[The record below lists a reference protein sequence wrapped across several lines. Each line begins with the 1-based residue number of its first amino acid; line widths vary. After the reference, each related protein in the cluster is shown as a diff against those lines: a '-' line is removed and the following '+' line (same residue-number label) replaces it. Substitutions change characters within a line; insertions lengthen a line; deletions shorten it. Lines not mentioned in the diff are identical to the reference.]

1 MCRLIRGPAARVQF
15 MVADAGPVAVVT
27 TGGWGAGLDGCGCV
41 VVDVADA
48 GVEACAGTGLVAPA
62 ADDIAY
68 LIYTSGTTGI
78 PKGVAVSHRNVVALV
93 ESLASSVPV
102 AGVWSQWHSYA
113 FDVSVCEIWGAL
125 LSGGRL
131 VVVPEQVVG
140 SPEDF
145 LALLVAERVSVLS
158 QTPSEFYALQGAVA
172 VRSGLGRELRVEA
185 VLLAGEAFEPQRAGV
200 WLARRSG
207 LARLINLYGTTE
219 TTVHASVREIVGAD
233 VEGAVSPI
241 GVPLGHL
248 GFFVLDGWLRPVP
261 VGVVGESYVAGV
273 GVGVGY
279 WGRGSLTGSR
289 FVACPFGGVG
299 ERMYRTGDLVCWGRD
314 GQLQYRGR
322 VDDQVKVRGYRI
334 ELGEVQA
341 ALGAVD
347 GVGQAVVVIREDRGG
362 DRRLVGYVTGAVDP
376 VVVRGVLGQRL
387 PGYMVPAAV
396 VVVVAAG
403 LPLTVNGKLDR
414 RALPAPEYGDGDR
427 YRAPVG
433 PVQEI
438 LAGIYAEVLGLER
451 VGVENSFSELGGD
464 SLSALRVIAKV
475 NKALGLELPART
487 LRDAP
492 SVRILSQRLHT
503 SDNGMEVVPV
513 EILKEDAGVPLCCIH
528 DGLGLSWSYRALGNY
543 LDCPIIGINQIAEN
557 SEAEPESIRNMA
569 ANYADRLQAAYPA
582 GPYNLLGWSFGGV
595 VAHELAIELHRR
607 GCVVQRLIL
616 LDPPQLPGSTL
627 RSLGVEEDQ
636 IVDGGSRPNHAAIRE
651 QARAPAL
658 LISRLVSWGIVD

>member
-1 MCRLIRGPAARVQF
+1 M
-15 MVADAGPVAVVT
+15 AVVT

-273 GVGVGY
+273 GVG
-279 WGRGSLTGSR
+279 
-289 FVACPFGGVG
+289 GG
-299 ERMYRTGDLVCWGRD
+299 
-314 GQLQYRGR
+314 
-322 VDDQVKVRGYRI
+322 
-334 ELGEVQA
+334 
-341 ALGAVD
+341 
-347 GVGQAVVVIREDRGG
+347 
-362 DRRLVGYVTGAVDP
+362 
-376 VVVRGVLGQRL
+376 
-387 PGYMVPAAV
+387 
-396 VVVVAAG
+396 
-403 LPLTVNGKLDR
+403 
-414 RALPAPEYGDGDR
+414 
-427 YRAPVG
+427 
-433 PVQEI
+433 
-438 LAGIYAEVLGLER
+438 
-451 VGVENSFSELGGD
+451 
-464 SLSALRVIAKV
+464 
-475 NKALGLELPART
+475 
-487 LRDAP
+487 
-492 SVRILSQRLHT
+492 
-503 SDNGMEVVPV
+503 
-513 EILKEDAGVPLCCIH
+513 
-528 DGLGLSWSYRALGNY
+528 
-543 LDCPIIGINQIAEN
+543 
-557 SEAEPESIRNMA
+557 
-569 ANYADRLQAAYPA
+569 
-582 GPYNLLGWSFGGV
+582 
-595 VAHELAIELHRR
+595 
-607 GCVVQRLIL
+607 
-616 LDPPQLPGSTL
+616 
-627 RSLGVEEDQ
+627 
-636 IVDGGSRPNHAAIRE
+636 
-651 QARAPAL
+651 
-658 LISRLVSWGIVD
+658 

>member
-261 VGVVGESYVAGV
+261 VGVVGESYVA
-273 GVGVGY
+273 
-279 WGRGSLTGSR
+279 W
-289 FVACPFGGVG
+289 
-299 ERMYRTGDLVCWGRD
+299 W
-314 GQLQYRGR
+314 
-322 VDDQVKVRGYRI
+322 
-334 ELGEVQA
+334 
-341 ALGAVD
+341 
-347 GVGQAVVVIREDRGG
+347 
-362 DRRLVGYVTGAVDP
+362 
-376 VVVRGVLGQRL
+376 
-387 PGYMVPAAV
+387 
-396 VVVVAAG
+396 
-403 LPLTVNGKLDR
+403 
-414 RALPAPEYGDGDR
+414 
-427 YRAPVG
+427 
-433 PVQEI
+433 
-438 LAGIYAEVLGLER
+438 
-451 VGVENSFSELGGD
+451 
-464 SLSALRVIAKV
+464 
-475 NKALGLELPART
+475 
-487 LRDAP
+487 
-492 SVRILSQRLHT
+492 
-503 SDNGMEVVPV
+503 
-513 EILKEDAGVPLCCIH
+513 
-528 DGLGLSWSYRALGNY
+528 
-543 LDCPIIGINQIAEN
+543 
-557 SEAEPESIRNMA
+557 
-569 ANYADRLQAAYPA
+569 
-582 GPYNLLGWSFGGV
+582 LGWV
-595 VAHELAIELHRR
+595 
-607 GCVVQRLIL
+607 
-616 LDPPQLPGSTL
+616 
-627 RSLGVEEDQ
+627 
-636 IVDGGSRPNHAAIRE
+636 
-651 QARAPAL
+651 
-658 LISRLVSWGIVD
+658 W